1 MNTHEA
7 MKILREEKR
16 HRDALVVA
24 TEHVGELLKHA
35 TDIDKLAKETE
46 VAAALVAELK
56 KQAEVLTTTVATKN
70 TELSNIHKDLQ
81 EKKAVATDQHKKI
94 MAAFEETERHASKD
108 YGNTQQARA
117 DELKDLD
124 GKIKSARQ
132 QLHQI
137 RATIGAG

>member
-7 MKILREEKR
+7 MKILREDKR

-24 TEHVGELLKHA
+24 TEHVDELLKHA
-35 TDIDKLAKETE
+35 TGIDKLTKETE
-46 VAAALVAELK
+46 TAAALVAELK
-56 KQAEVLTTTVATKN
+56 KQAEVLTKTVATKN
-70 TELSNIHKDLQ
+70 TELSDIHKELQ
-81 EKKAVATDQHKKI
+81 ERKAAATEQHKKI
-94 MAAFEETERHASKD
+94 MAAFDETSRLASKD
-108 YGNTQQARA
+108 YGKTQQARA

>member
-7 MKILREEKR
+7 MKILREDKR

-24 TEHVGELLKHA
+24 TEHVDELLKHA
-35 TDIDKLAKETE
+35 TGIDKLTKETE
-46 VAAALVAELK
+46 VAAALVTELK
-56 KQAEVLTTTVATKN
+56 KQADVLTATVATKN
-70 TELSNIHKDLQ
+70 TELSDIHKDLQ
-81 EKKAVATDQHKKI
+81 EKKAAATEQHKKI
-94 MAAFEETERHASKD
+94 MAAFEETERHASKN
-108 YGNTQQARA
+108 YGTTQQARA

>member
-24 TEHVGELLKHA
+24 TEHIGELLKHA

-46 VAAALVAELK
+46 TAAAIVADLK
-56 KQAEVLTTTVATKN
+56 KQGEVLTKTVALKN
-70 TELSNIHKDLQ
+70 TELSDIHKELQ
-81 EKKAVATDQHKKI
+81 KNKAAATAQHKQI

-108 YGNTQQARA
+108 YGHTQQHRA
-117 DELKDLD
+117 DELQDLN
-124 GKIKSARQ
+124 GKIKSAKQ